1 MGLPRALLGTVSIA
15 FLSGFVPPKLHV
27 EPEIVGVY
35 DNEGTHP
42 DGSTY
47 HGVATIERLG
57 TSRYAITFVTPAGT
71 FHAICVRD
79 RDLLGC
85 GWGSSGLGVA
95 LYRTKPDGL
104 DGAWFREGDD
114 ALGRERIH
122 SNTAATDDDAFDL
135 DGTSPAGA
143 TYDGRMVSTSL
154 TAAPGSIRRVGFRRG
169 SETVWGWA
177 IAQGSALVV
186 GFPSASCGAALY
198 RISADGRHLDATWM
212 DFSRPDLGTSTETLV
227 R

>member
-1 MGLPRALLGTVSIA
+1 VGLPRALLGIASVA
-15 FLSGFVPPKLHV
+15 FLPGFVPPKLHL

-57 TSRYAITFVTPAGT
+57 ASRYAITFVTQAGT

-85 GWGSSGLGVA
+85 GWGEAGLGVA
-95 LYRTKPDGL
+95 LYRAKAGGL
-104 DGAWFREGDD
+104 EGAWFREGDD
-114 ALGRERIH
+114 ALGRERIEG
-122 SNTAATDDDAFDL
+122 AGPTDDDAFDL
-135 DGTSPAGA
+135 DGTSPTGA
-143 TYDGRMVSTSL
+143 AYDGRMVSTSI
-154 TAAPGSIRRVGFRRG
+154 GSIRRVTFRRG

-177 IAQGSALVV
+177 IAQGASLVV
-186 GFPSASCGAALY
+186 SFPSASCGAALY

>member
-1 MGLPRALLGTVSIA
+1 VGLARALLGTVSIA
-15 FLSGFVPPKLHV
+15 FLVGFVPPKLHV

-42 DGSTY
+42 DGSSY

-57 TSRYAITFVTPAGT
+57 ASRYAITFETANGT

-85 GWGSSGLGVA
+85 GWGTTGLGVA
-95 LYRTKPDGL
+95 LYRAKPDGL
-104 DGAWFREGDD
+104 DGAWFREGDA
-114 ALGRERIH
+114 ALGREHIRGAGP
-122 SNTAATDDDAFDL
+122 NDDDAFDL
-135 DGTSPAGA
+135 DGTSPTGA
-143 TYDGRMVSTSL
+143 TYDGRIVST
-154 TAAPGSIRRVGFRRG
+154 TVGSIRRVTYRRG
-169 SETVWGWA
+169 AETLWGWA